1 MLYTFC
7 IICYKSMKTFPDYKT
22 NHKDLKKETPKRKR
36 PGVFQAAS
44 GLIAEL
50 NAQAVACLLLVA
62 LDGCLGSCKAG
73 DRNAER

>member
-1 MLYTFC
+1 M
-7 IICYKSMKTFPDYKT
+7 
-22 NHKDLKKETPKRKR
+22 KETPKRKR